1 METKGF
7 IQQAL
12 FYDLGLT
19 GRGFC
24 IWVGSSPCDVEMFSR
39 VIEDTDA
46 NGQRDVTGGMMSAVT
61 SALAGHR
68 PVTVM
73 HKDTSG
79 VIDHL
84 GLSSG

>member
-7 IQQAL
+7 IDQVL
-12 FYDLGLT
+12 FYDLGSI

-24 IWVGSSPCDVEMFSR
+24 VWLRSSPDEVELFTR
-39 VIEDTDA
+39 IVEETDDHS
-46 NGQRDVTGGMMSAVT
+46 QRDVTVGMMSAVT

-68 PVTVM
+68 PITVI